1 MLWPI
6 HIAGCFPP
14 TKFLA
19 TINVG
24 EKQNWNDDLLAG
36 LWYPVVMFP
45 PAEEYLDE
53 AQLETRKQPYE
64 INQVYNM

>member
-1 MLWPI
+1 MR
-6 HIAGCFPP
+6 
-14 TKFLA
+14 
-19 TINVG
+19 
-24 EKQNWNDDLLAG
+24 QNWNDDLLAG